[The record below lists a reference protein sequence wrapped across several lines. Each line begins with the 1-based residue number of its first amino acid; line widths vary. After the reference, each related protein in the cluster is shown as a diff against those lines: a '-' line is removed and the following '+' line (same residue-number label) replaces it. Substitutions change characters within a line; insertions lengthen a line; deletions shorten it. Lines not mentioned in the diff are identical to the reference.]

1 MIFVTILYKFQGKIH
16 RLSDGPTFSSLPKEG
31 ESEYTI
37 HEVKRMDKYLHGGHT
52 RYDIKIHV
60 VWITKYRY
68 PVLRKEVG
76 YRLRDLLRQGC
87 EARNIGLLAG
97 HIRPDHVHL
106 LLSISPMQS
115 VSQVVKYLKGRSSH
129 LLQDEFPSLKKRY
142 WGQHLWARGYFCVSV
157 GEMTEDMI
165 TDYINKQAEEDG
177 RDFQVTE

>member
-1 MIFVTILYKFQGKIH
+1 
-16 RLSDGPTFSSLPKEG
+16 
-31 ESEYTI
+31 
-37 HEVKRMDKYLHGGHT
+37 MDKYMHGGHT

-106 LLSISPMQS
+106 LLSISPTQS

-129 LLQDEFPSLKKRY
+129 LLQDEFPALKKRY

-157 GEMTEDMI
+157 GEMTQEMI
-165 TDYINKQAEEDG
+165 TDYINKQAEADG
-177 RDFQVTE
+177 KDFQVTE